1 MGCNVGGKHDIT
13 QSAIY
18 QQAQAEIEQAYKPDT
33 LNLIHAA
40 NVKPQPIRWLWN
52 GWLARGK
59 LHILAGQPG
68 TGKTTLALA
77 LGAILT
83 NGGHWPD
90 GSPAPHGNVLIWSG
104 EDDITDTLAP
114 RLVAMTADL
123 SRVHFVGDIHG
134 SEGVRAFDPATDTPL
149 MREAA
154 ERVGNIRLI
163 VVDPI
168 VNAVA
173 GDSHKNGE
181 VRRALAP
188 MVELAADLGAALIG
202 ITHFT
207 KGTSGR
213 DPLERVT
220 GSLAF
225 GALARI
231 VMATAKKEDEDGKTT
246 RVLARAKSNIGLDH
260 GGFEYD
266 IETIEAMPGLF
277 ASRITWGASIDGAA
291 RDILGN
297 PDDEDQEQGQGA
309 VEFITALLEESGA
322 LSNRDVI
329 RAAKASGYSER
340 TIHRARKKA
349 GVEVT
354 ISGFGKDK
362 KSFWALPKT
371 APCVPI
377 MPMMPNNLYGK
388 HGTNGMDGEHE
399 AAEEGHLHNEDDQAT
414 DEWVEL

>member
-1 MGCNVGGKHDIT
+1 MAKHDYT
-13 QSAIY
+13 QSAAY
-18 QQAQAEIEQAYKPDT
+18 LQAQAETSAAFAPEH
-33 LNLIHAA
+33 LNLIHAS
-40 NVKPQPIRWLWN
+40 NVTPQPISWLWN

-59 LHILAGQPG
+59 LHILAGAPG
-68 TGKTTLALA
+68 TGKTTLVLA
-77 LGAILT
+77 IGAILT
-83 NGGHWPD
+83 NGGKWPD
-90 GSPAPHGNVLIWSG
+90 SLPAPQGSVLVWSG

-114 RLVAMTADL
+114 RLVAMGADL

-134 SEGVRAFDPATDTPL
+134 AGAVRSFDPATDTAL

-154 ERVGNIRLI
+154 SRVGNISLI
-163 VVDPI
+163 VIDPI

-231 VMATAKKEDEDGKTT
+231 VMATAKKETEDGKIT

-277 ASRITWGASIDGAA
+277 ASRVIWGSTIDGVA

-297 PDDEDQEQGQGA
+297 PDEDRNEGEQGQDAAAFVRELLSEAGA
-309 VEFITALLEESGA
+309 MNS
-322 LSNRDVI
+322 RDLI
-329 RAAKASGYSER
+329 RIAKANGYSER
-340 TIHRARKKA
+340 TIQRARAKIGAK
-349 GVEVT
+349 VQVR
-354 ISGFGKDK
+354 GFGKDK
-362 KSFWALPKT
+362 KSYWALP
-371 APCVPI
+371 PI
-377 MPMMPNNLYGK
+377 MPTMPNNLN
-388 HGTNGMDGEHE
+388 GTNG
-399 AAEEGHLHNEDDQAT
+399 T
-414 DEWVEL
+414 DELTNQQVI

>member
-1 MGCNVGGKHDIT
+1 MGD
-13 QSAIY
+13 IY
-18 QQAQAEIEQAYKPDT
+18 QMAQAEHDRMTQPDH

-40 NVKPQPIRWLWN
+40 NVVPQPVRWLWD

-59 LHILAGQPG
+59 LHILAGAPG
-68 TGKTTLALA
+68 TGKTTLALE

-83 NGGHWPD
+83 NGSKWPD
-90 GSPAPHGNVLIWSG
+90 GSPAPQGNVLIWSG

-114 RLVAMTADL
+114 RLVAMNADR

-134 SEGVRAFDPATDTPL
+134 GEGVRSFDPATDTAL

-231 VMATAKKEDEDGKTT
+231 VMATAKREGEDGRTT
-246 RVLARAKSNIGLDH
+246 RALARAKSNIGLDH

-277 ASRITWGASIDGAA
+277 ASRVIWGNVIDGAA

-297 PDDEDQEQGQGA
+297 PDENSGEEGEALREAKDWLHTYLAHHGTKNAKE
-309 VEFITALLEESGA
+309 ITAE
-322 LSNRDVI
+322 
-329 RAAKASGYSER
+329 AKGFGIADR
-340 TIHRARKKA
+340 TLRRARKSLNIKPSKI
-349 GVEVT
+349 GMT
-354 ISGFGKDK
+354 GGWYWS
-362 KSFWALPKT
+362 LP
-371 APCVPI
+371 
-377 MPMMPNNLYGK
+377 
-388 HGTNGMDGEHE
+388 
-399 AAEEGHLHNEDDQAT
+399 AEESEDGHENMNMAIQNSMDTFE
-414 DEWVEL
+414 

>member
-1 MGCNVGGKHDIT
+1 MGKHDYEQTEIFR
-13 QSAIY
+13 
-18 QQAQAEIEQAYKPDT
+18 QAQAEIEQAYKPDT

-40 NVKPQPIRWLWN
+40 NVKPQPIRWLWD

-90 GSPAPHGNVLIWSG
+90 GSPAPQGSVLVWSG

-154 ERVGNIRLI
+154 QRVGNIRLI

-277 ASRITWGASIDGAA
+277 ASRITWGAPIDGAA

-297 PDDEDQEQGQGA
+297 PDSDNAEEGETLKEARDWLRSYLEAQGTQSA
-309 VEFITALLEESGA
+309 KTVTAEARGFG
-322 LSNRDVI
+322 I
-329 RAAKASGYSER
+329 SER
-340 TIHRARKKA
+340 TLRRARVALKIKPTKT
-349 GVEVT
+349 GMT
-354 ISGFGKDK
+354 GGWY
-362 KSFWALPKT
+362 WALPTEESEDGHENPKMT
-371 APCVPI
+371 I
-377 MPMMPNNLYGK
+377 QNSMDTF
-388 HGTNGMDGEHE
+388 TN
-399 AAEEGHLHNEDDQAT
+399 AGHLRDDDNEPDAGG
-414 DEWVEL
+414 WVEL

>member
-1 MGCNVGGKHDIT
+1 MVD
-13 QSAIY
+13 IY
-18 QQAQAEIEQAYKPDT
+18 QQAAAELDRMTQPDH

-40 NVKPQPIRWLWN
+40 DVKPQPVRWLWD
-52 GWLARGK
+52 GWLAQGK

-68 TGKTTLALA
+68 TGKTTLALE

-90 GSPAPHGNVLIWSG
+90 GSQAPQGNVLIWSG

-114 RLVAMTADL
+114 RLVAMGADR

-134 SEGVRAFDPATDTPL
+134 AEGVRSFDPATDTAL

-266 IETIEAMPGLF
+266 IETIEAMPSLF
-277 ASRITWGASIDGAA
+277 ASRVTWGKAIDGAA

-297 PDDEDQEQGQGA
+297 PDTDDSEEG
-309 VEFITALLEESGA
+309 EALKEAKDWLHAYLTDKGTK
-322 LSNRDVI
+322 
-329 RAAKASGYSER
+329 AANDIKAEAKGFGISER
-340 TIHRARKKA
+340 TLRRARVALKIKPA
-349 GVEVT
+349 KVGLH
-354 ISGFGKDK
+354 GGWY
-362 KSFWALPKT
+362 WALP
-371 APCVPI
+371 
-377 MPMMPNNLYGK
+377 
-388 HGTNGMDGEHE
+388 
-399 AAEEGHLHNEDDQAT
+399 AEETEDGHENPNMAIQNCMDTFD
-414 DEWVEL
+414 

>member
-1 MGCNVGGKHDIT
+1 MAKRDHT
-13 QSAIY
+13 QSSVY
-18 QQAQAEIEQAYKPDT
+18 QQAQIEAAAASAPEH
-33 LNLIHAA
+33 LNLIHAS
-40 NVKPQPIRWLWN
+40 NVKPQPIRWLWD

-59 LHILAGQPG
+59 LHILAGAPG
-68 TGKTTLALA
+68 TGKTTLALE

-90 GSPAPHGNVLIWSG
+90 GSQAPQGSVLVWSG

-114 RLVAMTADL
+114 RLVAMGADL

-134 SEGVRAFDPATDTPL
+134 AGAVRSFDPATDTAL

-207 KGTSGR
+207 KGTGGR

-266 IETIEAMPGLF
+266 IETIEADHGLF
-277 ASRITWGASIDGAA
+277 ASRVTWGKPIDGAA

-297 PDDEDQEQGQGA
+297 PDEGGGEEGDSLKEAKAWLTEYLTEQGA
-309 VEFITALLEESGA
+309 TNAKTVTAEA
-322 LSNRDVI
+322 T
-329 RAAKASGYSER
+329 GYGIAPKTLRTARER
-340 TIHRARKKA
+340 LKIKPTKA
-349 GVEVT
+349 GMK
-354 ISGFGKDK
+354 SGWY
-362 KSFWALPKT
+362 WALP
-371 APCVPI
+371 
-377 MPMMPNNLYGK
+377 
-388 HGTNGMDGEHE
+388 
-399 AAEEGHLHNEDDQAT
+399 AEETEDDHENTNMTIQNCMGIFTDYGHLRKIQPEDDIV
-414 DEWVEL
+414 DEVAF